1 MKKLFTLIAF
11 IGLAFAANAQRH
23 CDLKVQAITPSSYT
37 YPDSFYVGYV
47 VTNLGP
53 DSFKA
58 SSDTLYYFINGSF
71 LGGYINVAL
80 AVNQTDTFAVK
91 LFSNAYSNPADSSK
105 KICLEMIGVNGSAD
119 SVVDPDYTNNESCNT
134 IIQLD
139 VKNVT
144 SNISSVSMYPNPVQ
158 GLANFAIDLNQ
169 SANVSLKIYDMVGR
183 EVYMTDAGKLGAGRH
198 TLNVN
203 TNSFANGIY
212 MYQVVVGDE
221 TKMGRFNVA
230 K

>member
-1 MKKLFTLIAF
+1 MKKLFTHIAF
-11 IGLAFAANAQRH
+11 IRLAFAANAQRH
-23 CDLKVQAITPSSYT
+23 CDLKVQAITPPSYT
-37 YPDSFYVGYV
+37 YPDSIYVGYV

-58 SSDTLYYFINGSF
+58 SSDTLYYLVNGSVI
-71 LGGYINVAL
+71 GGYINLAI

-91 LFSNAYSNPADSSK
+91 LYPSAYSNPADSTRQL
-105 KICLEMIGVNGSAD
+105 CLAMVGINRSAD
-119 SVVDPDYTNNESCNT
+119 SVTDPDLTNNQSCNS

-158 GLANFAIDLNQ
+158 GLANFAVDLNQ

-183 EVYMTDAGKLGAGRH
+183 EVYMTNAGKLGAGKH
-198 TLNVN
+198 TLSAN
-203 TNSFANGIY
+203 TDNFANGIY
-212 MYQVVVGDE
+212 MYQVTVGDE
-221 TKMGRFNVA
+221 TKTGKFNIA